1 MLFAQYYPSL
11 SNIAASTK
19 DSRSLLKAVMTVEE
33 FKISV
38 PQQRELENIKGN
50 LLHNDINASEKFYDI
65 LGKGDRGGG
74 G

>member
-1 MLFAQYYPSL
+1 MLFVQYYPSL

-19 DSRSLLKAVMTVEE
+19 DSGSLLKAAMTVEE

-50 LLHNDINASEKFYDI
+50 LLPNDIHEHAP
-65 LGKGDRGGG
+65 GT
-74 G
+74 

>member
-1 MLFAQYYPSL
+1 MLFAHYIPAL

-19 DSRSLLKAVMTVEE
+19 DSGSLLKAVMTVEE

-50 LLHNDINASEKFYDI
+50 LLLNDIHEHAP
-65 LGKGDRGGG
+65 GT
-74 G
+74 